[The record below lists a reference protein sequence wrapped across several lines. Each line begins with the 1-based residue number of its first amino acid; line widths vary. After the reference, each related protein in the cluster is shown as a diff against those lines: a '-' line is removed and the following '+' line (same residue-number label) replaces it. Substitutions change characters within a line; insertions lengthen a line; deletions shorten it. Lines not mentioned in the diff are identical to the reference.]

1 MEMSK
6 ITRIKYC
13 ATCRWCG
20 CRNYGKELSACEN
33 YIISL
38 EEQKRID
45 DLQKKESEK
54 GSALYEILR

>member
-1 MEMSK
+1 M
-6 ITRIKYC
+6 IKNC
-13 ATCRWCG
+13 KTCRWAG

-45 DLQKKESEK
+45 DLQNKKSER
-54 GSALYEILR
+54 GSVLYEI